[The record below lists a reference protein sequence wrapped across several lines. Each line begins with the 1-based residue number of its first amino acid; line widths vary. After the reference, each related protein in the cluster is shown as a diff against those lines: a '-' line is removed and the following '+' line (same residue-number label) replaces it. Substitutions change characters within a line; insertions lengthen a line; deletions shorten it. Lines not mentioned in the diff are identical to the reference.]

1 MTGAPSGAP
10 DISPESFQMS
20 TKTFSGPVKAGTIR
34 ATTGTTVGT
43 NMSNVGFAVM
53 AQSDSLTQSTTSAA
67 SGIIIPANSQ
77 IINMYVLVQTA
88 WDGGT
93 NTLDVGI
100 SGNTDLYVDG
110 LDTSTAGNHRAT
122 AAATGTEANWRD
134 IGTSDVT
141 IYIQS
146 VATGN
151 GAGVLTVEYIQ
162 NRNLT

>member
-1 MTGAPSGAP
+1 MGT
-10 DISPESFQMS
+10 
-20 TKTFSGPVKAGTIR
+20 TTFSGPVKAGPIR
-34 ATTGTTVGT
+34 EGATANVGT
-43 NMSNVGFAVM
+43 LVC
-53 AQSDSLTQSTTSAA
+53 AQSAAILEISTEANT
-67 SGIIIPANSQ
+67 GIIIPANSQ